1 MRKKDVEKMLKNE
14 LGEITPDVYGKI
26 MPAEAC
32 ESENS
37 GGVLA
42 KKKKLFIGFNAAI
55 AALLV
60 VFLAIWLLWP
70 AGGDKINF
78 GNGGF
83 VFIDINPSVQFSVD
97 GNGNVKKITPL
108 NEDARIMIGGRES
121 EFVGKSAETASSM
134 LFDAAQRLGYFKVD
148 KKTNALLV
156 SSSLGNEKEE
166 EKLNGRLKQ
175 AFKDSFVS
183 AGMYGVVITGA
194 DSSALK
200 AEADAHGI
208 TQSKM
213 RLISNA
219 VSLGAVISP
228 SEYGSISVA
237 EIYERIEA
245 RAEEAERFGG
255 EDILEEYE
263 DYEELIEERL
273 EQFGETLE
281 TLTEKLAEYIED
293 YSEEADF
300 DKDTQKK
307 LERIAEELEEL
318 SEEVSDGI
326 EDGKNVKKLLEK
338 LDGKLAEIIFLAP
351 ELGDKVS
358 QFKGET
364 DELLAGYDR
373 LAAQAEEAKA
383 EILNARL
390 ERMQNYSQ
398 NYNDGFNRKKF
409 EKQYEEWLVDNEDYY
424 ESHWDELKILWERE
438 D

>member
-1 MRKKDVEKMLKNE
+1 M
-14 LGEITPDVYGKI
+14 
-26 MPAEAC
+26 
-32 ESENS
+32 
-37 GGVLA
+37 
-42 KKKKLFIGFNAAI
+42 
-55 AALLV
+55 
-60 VFLAIWLLWP
+60 
-70 AGGDKINF
+70 
-78 GNGGF
+78 
-83 VFIDINPSVQFSVD
+83 
-97 GNGNVKKITPL
+97 
-108 NEDARIMIGGRES
+108 
-121 EFVGKSAETASSM
+121 
-134 LFDAAQRLGYFKVD
+134 
-148 KKTNALLV
+148 
-156 SSSLGNEKEE
+156 
-166 EKLNGRLKQ
+166 
-175 AFKDSFVS
+175 
-183 AGMYGVVITGA
+183 
-194 DSSALK
+194 
-200 AEADAHGI
+200 
-208 TQSKM
+208 
-213 RLISNA
+213 
-219 VSLGAVISP
+219 
-228 SEYGSISVA
+228 
-237 EIYERIEA
+237 
-245 RAEEAERFGG
+245 
-255 EDILEEYE
+255 
-263 DYEELIEERL
+263 
-273 EQFGETLE
+273 E